1 MTFVSRILNRV
12 RAGLPKMVGVA
23 ALLVVA
29 GACLQL
35 LFPDL
40 FRSAMPRT
48 FGSIYVN
55 SPQIY
60 TRERLVNDR
69 FVHDAWL
76 RQQLDLSD
84 TLAIGPTERVHQDVQ
99 LKAMAGAGKSGGA
112 GPAAQPVPDASPQD
126 PAPAPAASLGLSPL
140 DVFEARNSYRAQVRG
155 QIIENQL
162 DDRHD
167 LQGNSLYLFKFD
179 VAIVPGD
186 NTTSSARITIEM
198 KGVPYYSAGESAAGS
213 SYDAAELT
221 KDADGIK
228 KYARD
233 YLENQPGLDVWKHLY
248 SDWWHN
254 IGTRLNATV
263 SELLKAYRND
273 RFPLEYYREIFWSIV
288 SSKKFADPTS
298 TDQLLA
304 CLESVWGDESV
315 APGIKHREIRR
326 MIGRLET
333 IGDVGE
339 LKGAGDEG
347 REQLG
352 DQASDSSFLNQI
364 EPRAASL
371 CQTLVSD
378 GVSSR
383 TANSPAETEVA
394 ERTVIEFAARKASEI
409 VLGADTRIYIEGLS
423 RNKEESLGIKNSP
436 PPGSLD
442 PYIRILFQKGESLDN
457 PGSFI
462 VYDRSAMIRMEPVQK
477 DAMCRR
483 PEDGTESYLLF
494 KHKSKN
500 GAFCVT
506 LPGMKDTRG
515 QPLAQVAYYEI
526 TENLADAILKA
537 LSKFSPSNEEKIYNY
552 PVPTGLFSF
561 IEAISR
567 VDTYSYSVTPKREYE
582 VGMLESSVSS
592 VIGGDVPAASI
603 SASAKRHLDAIREN
617 VAIVS
622 FGSAPIGDK
631 TASTTFGW
639 VFSPTSTDEYDGRRK
654 FSPVQ
659 HSVYALLSVPAWW
672 SKVQFTVN
680 KAWTD
685 DAGRPVDTKQWA
697 LASDVAPETVPQQAY
712 TIPLPV
718 DYEAIDLIVLGATR
732 RSPEVYGI
740 GLEQPIRVAACRAA
754 DILLPGKRLWRST
767 IVTLGGQVA
776 DRITVLPSM
785 RGIIAHFGEVEIP
798 PALTNPSKESKLPVT
813 IWTSEGQY
821 TLPSEAVVVIP
832 GEIQQQMKA
841 AHLSDCPASAGPSM
855 ATAQ

>member
-1 MTFVSRILNRV
+1 MMTFASRILNAA
-12 RAGLPKMVGVA
+12 RAGLPKILSVA
-23 ALLVVA
+23 ALLVLA
-29 GACLQL
+29 GAGLLL

-40 FRSAMPRT
+40 FRSAAPRT

-84 TLAIGPTERVHQDVQ
+84 TLAIAPSERVRQDVQ
-99 LKAMAGAGKSGGA
+99 LTAMAGAGKSGGA
-112 GPAAQPVPDASPQD
+112 EPAAQPVPDASPED
-126 PAPAPAASLGLSPL
+126 PALATAASLELSPL

-198 KGVPYYSAGESAAGS
+198 KGVPYYSAGEPAARS

-221 KDADGIK
+221 KDDGGIK

-233 YLENQPGLDVWKHLY
+233 YLDKQPEMEVWKHLY

-304 CLESVWGDESV
+304 CLESAWSDESV

-339 LKGAGDEG
+339 LNGGGDEG
-347 REQLG
+347 RRPEQLG
-352 DQASDSSFLNQI
+352 DQAGDSSFLNQI
-364 EPRAASL
+364 EPGAASL

-378 GVSSR
+378 RVSSR

-409 VLGADTRIYIEGLS
+409 VLGSDTRIYIEGLS
-423 RNKEESLGIKNSP
+423 RNKEESTNNSP

-442 PYIRILFQKGESLDN
+442 PYIRILFQRGESLDN
-457 PGSFI
+457 PGSFV
-462 VYDRSAMIRMEPVQK
+462 VYDRSAMIRMEPVEK
-477 DAMCRR
+477 DAVCQL
-483 PEDGTESYLLF
+483 PEDRTESRLLF
-494 KHKSKN
+494 THNSEN

-506 LPGMKDTRG
+506 LPGMQDTNK
-515 QPLAQVAYYEI
+515 QPLAQVVYYDI
-526 TENLADAILKA
+526 TENLADAILKT
-537 LSKFSPSNEEKIYNY
+537 LSKFSPSNEAKIYNY
-552 PVPTGLFSF
+552 LVPTGLFSF
-561 IEAISR
+561 IESISR

-582 VGMLESSVSS
+582 VGMLESSISS
-592 VIGGDVPAASI
+592 VIGGDVPSASI
-603 SASAKRHLDAIREN
+603 SASAKRRLDAIREN

-639 VFSPTSTDEYDGRRK
+639 VFSPTETDEYDGRRK
-654 FSPVQ
+654 FSAVQ

-672 SKVQFTVN
+672 SKVQFTVS

-697 LASDVAPETVPQQAY
+697 SASEVAPEAVPQQVY

-740 GLEQPIRVAACRAA
+740 GLEQPIRVTACRSA

-785 RGIIAHFGEVEIP
+785 RGIIAHFRKVEIP

-821 TLPSEAVVVIP
+821 TLASEAVVGIP
-832 GEIQQQMKA
+832 DEIQQQMKA
-841 AHLSDCPASAGPSM
+841 AHLSDCPASGPSV